1 LTKIAPI
8 ERGDRAGCT
17 RRPGR
22 LDGVTDQPS
31 PAATGR
37 VLVVEDERTLAGMVA
52 AYLSRAGFETAVV
65 HTGIAAVD
73 AVRENEPDVV
83 ILDLGLPGLDG
94 IEVCRQIR
102 TFSDCLLHPD
112 HHGP

>member
-1 LTKIAPI
+1 MTKIAPI

-52 AYLSRAGFETAVV
+52 AYLSRAGLAVSD
-65 HTGIAAVD
+65 GLCKGLG
-73 AVRENEPDVV
+73 PD
-83 ILDLGLPGLDG
+83 LMGD
-94 IEVCRQIR
+94 
-102 TFSDCLLHPD
+102 
-112 HHGP
+112 